1 IMMFLRLVQVCLI
14 LALCSSSSGFSCRWI
29 SHKFGD
35 LHDQY
40 LRLLREMV
48 SFLYAK
54 NIYLIYAVNILTDL
68 CIYLKYI
75 SELLNEDDSI
85 YWNEKQM
92 GNLLSTL
99 ERQTEGLRSCVSV
112 ISEYL
117 LRLLKTLYLFFYH
130 QVSTWEQIRKELLKV
145 LSLLEFL
152 PALSATE
159 FTN

>member
-1 IMMFLRLVQVCLI
+1 MMFLRLVQVCLI

-40 LRLLREMV
+40 LRLLREMPQRQV
-48 SFLYAK
+48 WLVVEV
-54 NIYLIYAVNILTDL
+54 LEQ
-68 CIYLKYI
+68 I

-99 ERQTEGLRSCVSV
+99 ERQTEGLRSCVTLSMRKNKRLAP
-112 ISEYL
+112 YFNQ
-117 LRLLKTLYLFFYH
+117 LRNLT
-130 QVSTWEQIRKELLKV
+130 QNPTVSTWEQIRKELLKV

>member
-48 SFLYAK
+48 SFLY
-54 NIYLIYAVNILTDL
+54 YAVNILTDL
-68 CIYLKYI
+68 CIYLKYVKSTLI
-75 SELLNEDDSI
+75 LYDSI

-130 QVSTWEQIRKELLKV
+130 QVNTWEQIRKELLKV

>member
-1 IMMFLRLVQVCLI
+1 MFLRLVQVCLI

-40 LRLLREMV
+40 LRLLREMEYIFD
-48 SFLYAK
+48 SHWLKWFLHQRHSEPQRQVW
-54 NIYLIYAVNILTDL
+54 LVVEVLEQ
-68 CIYLKYI
+68 I

-99 ERQTEGLRSCVSV
+99 ERQTEGLRSCVRHCPHCQIYQLV
-112 ISEYL
+112 LYF
-117 LRLLKTLYLFFYH
+117 KTYRF
-130 QVSTWEQIRKELLKV
+130 
-145 LSLLEFL
+145 
-152 PALSATE
+152 AC
-159 FTN
+159 N